1 MYTNAMYVGV
11 FIVYFAVFIGIGVY
25 QGRKVKT
32 GEDYAIAGRT
42 LPGWAAALS
51 ERATG
56 ESSWALIGLPGWAYA
71 VGINCVWVLVGCL
84 AGIFVAWFVLA
95 ERLRKAAEKYDAVS
109 FVDLVA
115 KMHPS
120 MGTQIRVASSSLIL
134 FFFFFYVGAQFLGGG
149 KVFNT
154 MFGISP
160 ALGMVLT
167 MLIIIPYTVYGG
179 FQSVVYTDCV
189 QGVLMIVALVV
200 APLLGIFYLKDM
212 TGVYANGIME
222 ALTKAGPSYT
232 SLTGGAVG
240 GAALLIVLDGFS
252 WFFGYLGGTPQLS
265 MRFMAIKDTDN
276 VKFGRNL
283 GIAWTVIAYAG
294 TLIIGYLGIALWGP
308 TGLTDPESV
317 FPKVMMQFFHPVF
330 AALFIVAAF
339 AALIST
345 ADSLLV
351 LASNEFSENIVK
363 PYFLKNSAGEG
374 LTVSRVM
381 TAAIAVVALGST
393 FLLPS
398 NLIYNIIGYVWA
410 GIGCPFSVVVLLT
423 FFWDKFSS
431 KAALTVIV
439 GGMLF
444 TVFWV
449 VSGLDGTVFT
459 SRAVSFF
466 VSLAIGVVVSILCPR
481 GNEETVEYA

>member
-1 MYTNAMYVGV
+1 MYTNALYIGV
-11 FIVYFAVFIGIGVY
+11 FVAYFAVFIGIGIY
-25 QGRKVKT
+25 QGRKVKSE
-32 GEDYAIAGRT
+32 EDYAIAGRD

-71 VGINCVWVLVGCL
+71 VGVNCIWVLIGCL
-84 AGIFVAWFVLA
+84 VGIFVAWFFLA
-95 ERLRKAAEKYDAVS
+95 ERLRNAAAKYDAVS
-109 FVDLVA
+109 FVDLIA
-115 KMHPS
+115 KMHPG
-120 MGTQIRVASSSLIL
+120 MGKPIRVASSSLIL

-149 KVFNT
+149 KVFET

-160 ALGMVLT
+160 QIGMLLT
-167 MLIIIPYTVYGG
+167 TLIIIPYTVYGG

-189 QGVLMIVALVV
+189 QGVLMIVALVI
-200 APLLGIFYLKDM
+200 APLIGVFVLKDM
-212 TGVYANGIME
+212 TGVYANGIIE
-222 ALTKAGPSYT
+222 ALTMAGPSYT

-240 GAALLIVLDGFS
+240 FAAVLVVLDGFS

-283 GIAWTVIAYAG
+283 GIIWTVVAYAG

-317 FPKVMMQFFHPVF
+317 FPRVMMEFFHPAV

-351 LASNEFSENIVK
+351 LASNEFSENIFM
-363 PYFLKNSAGEG
+363 PYFSKKGTNNLF
-374 LTVSRVM
+374 VSRLS
-381 TAAIAVVALGST
+381 TALIAVVALGST
-393 FLLPS
+393 FVLPS

-410 GIGCPFSVVVLLT
+410 GIGCPFSVVVLLS

-431 KAALTVIV
+431 KAALATII
-439 GGMLF
+439 GGMVF
-444 TVFWV
+444 TIFWV
-449 VSGLDGTVFT
+449 TSGLDGEIFT

-466 VSLAIGVVVSILCPR
+466 VSLLIGVVVSYMAPR
-481 GNEETVEYA
+481 TEEEVLQVA

>member
-1 MYTNAMYVGV
+1 MYTNAVYISV
-11 FIVYFAVFIGIGVY
+11 FLLYFTLFIGIGIY

-71 VGINCVWVLVGCL
+71 VGLNCVWVLVGCL
-84 AGIFVAWFVLA
+84 AGIFVAWFFLA
-95 ERLRKAAEKYDAVS
+95 ERLRVAAAKYNATS
-109 FVDLVA
+109 FIDLVA
-115 KMHPS
+115 KMHRP
-120 MGTQIRVASSSLIL
+120 MEKHIRVVSSSLIL

-154 MFGISP
+154 LFGIRP
-160 ALGMVLT
+160 ELGMLLT
-167 MLIIIPYTVYGG
+167 LMIVIPYTVYGG

-189 QGVLMIVALVV
+189 QAVLMIVALVV
-200 APLLGIFYLKDM
+200 APVLGIYSLSHMD
-212 TGVYANGIME
+212 GVYANSIIG
-222 ALTKAGPSYT
+222 ALTKAGPSYM
-232 SLTGGAVG
+232 SFTGGAVG
-240 GAALLIVLDGFS
+240 WAAVLVVLDGFS

-265 MRFMAIKDTDN
+265 MRFMAIKDSDN
-276 VKFGRNL
+276 VKVGRNL
-283 GIAWTVIAYAG
+283 GIVWTVVAYAG

-308 TGLTDPESV
+308 AGLSDPESV
-317 FPKVMMQFFHPVF
+317 FPRVMMHFFHPVF
-330 AALFIVAAF
+330 AALFIIAAF

-363 PYFLKNSAGEG
+363 PYFLHKSRSNG
-374 LTVSRVM
+374 LMVSRIM
-381 TAAIAVVALGST
+381 TACIAVIALGST
-393 FLLPS
+393 FVLPS
-398 NLIYNIIGYVWA
+398 TLIFKIIGYVWA

-423 FFWDKFSS
+423 FFWDKYSS
-431 KAALTVIV
+431 AAALATIV

-449 VSGLDGTVFT
+449 VSGLDGVVFT
-459 SRAVSFF
+459 SRVVSFF
-466 VSLAIGVVVSILCPR
+466 VSLLIGITISYISPKRDEVLV
-481 GNEETVEYA
+481 

>member
-1 MYTNAMYVGV
+1 MYANAVYIVV
-11 FIVYFAVFIGIGVY
+11 FVLYFIIFIGIGIY
-25 QGRKVKT
+25 QGRKVRSD
-32 GEDYAIAGRT
+32 EDYAIAGRN
-42 LPGWAAALS
+42 LPGWVAALS

-71 VGINCVWVLVGCL
+71 VGVNCVWVLIGCL
-84 AGIFVAWFVLA
+84 AGIFLAWTFLA
-95 ERLRKAAEKYDAVS
+95 DRLRSAAAKFNAVS

-120 MGTQIRVASSSLIL
+120 LGTHIRVASSSLIL

-149 KVFNT
+149 KVFET

-160 ALGMVLT
+160 TAGMVLT
-167 MLIIIPYTVYGG
+167 MLVIVPYTVYGG
-179 FQSVVYTDCV
+179 FQSVVYTDCL
-189 QGVLMIVALVV
+189 QALLMITALVI
-200 APLLGIFYLKDM
+200 APVVGVFYLKDM
-212 TGVYANGIME
+212 SGVYANGIIE

-240 GAALLIVLDGFS
+240 FAAIFVVLDGFS

-265 MRFMAIKDTDN
+265 MRFMAIKDGDN
-276 VKFGRNL
+276 VRFARNI
-283 GIAWTVIAYAG
+283 GIVWTIIAYTG
-294 TLIIGYLGIALWGP
+294 TLAIGYLGIALWGP
-308 TGLTDPESV
+308 EGLSDPESV
-317 FPKVMMQFFHPVF
+317 FPRVMLEFFNPAV
-330 AALFIVAAF
+330 AAVFIVAAF

-351 LASNEFSENIVK
+351 LASTEFSENIFK
-363 PYFLKNSAGEG
+363 PLLAKSDVND
-374 LTVSRVM
+374 LLVSRVL
-381 TAAIAVVALGST
+381 TACIAVIALGST
-393 FLLPS
+393 FVLPS

-423 FFWDKFSS
+423 LFWKKFSS
-431 KAALTVIV
+431 KAAFCTII

-449 VSGLDGTVFT
+449 MSGLDGKIFT
-459 SRAVSFF
+459 SRAVTFF
-466 VSLAIGVVVSILCPR
+466 VSLAIGTVISWLFPR
-481 GNEETVEYA
+481 AGEDRLIAG

>member
-1 MYTNAMYVGV
+1 MYTNAMYIGV
-11 FIVYFAVFIGIGVY
+11 FVAYFVVFISIGVY
-25 QGRKVKT
+25 QGRKVKNE
-32 GEDYAIAGRT
+32 EDYAIAGRD

-71 VGINCVWVLVGCL
+71 VGVNCIWVLVGCL
-84 AGIFVAWFVLA
+84 AGIVVAWVFLA
-95 ERLRKAAEKYDAVS
+95 ERLRKAAAKFDAVS

-115 KMHPS
+115 KMHPG
-120 MGTQIRVASSSLIL
+120 MGKQIRVASSSLIL

-149 KVFNT
+149 KVFET
-154 MFGISP
+154 MFGIP
-160 ALGMVLT
+160 ASVGMLLT

-189 QGVLMIVALVV
+189 QGVLMAVALII
-200 APLLGIFYLKDM
+200 APLIGVFYLKDM
-212 TGVYANGIME
+212 TGVYANGIIE

-240 GAALLIVLDGFS
+240 FAAVLIVLDGFS

-283 GIAWTVIAYAG
+283 GIVWTIIAYAG

-308 TGLTDPESV
+308 TGLEDPESV
-317 FPKVMMQFFHPVF
+317 FPRVMLQFFHPAI
-330 AALFIVAAF
+330 AATFIVAAF

-351 LASNEFSENIVK
+351 LASNEFSENIYM
-363 PYFLKNSAGEG
+363 PYFAKPGQNNLF
-374 LTVSRVM
+374 VSRLS
-381 TAAIAVVALGST
+381 TALIAVVALGST
-393 FLLPS
+393 FILPS

-410 GIGCPFSVVVLLT
+410 GIGCPFSVVILLT
-423 FFWDKFSS
+423 FFWNKFSS
-431 KAALTVIV
+431 KAALCTIV

-444 TVFWV
+444 TIFWV
-449 VSGLDGTVFT
+449 TSGLDSAIFT
-459 SRAVSFF
+459 SRAMSFF
-466 VSLAIGVVVSILCPR
+466 VSLVIGVVVSHMAPKTDADLQI
-481 GNEETVEYA
+481 A

>member
-1 MYTNAMYVGV
+1 MYTNALYIGV
-11 FIVYFAVFIGIGVY
+11 FVAYFAVFIGIGIY
-25 QGRKVKT
+25 QGRKVKSE
-32 GEDYAIAGRT
+32 EDYAIAGRD

-71 VGINCVWVLVGCL
+71 VGVNCVWVLVGCL
-84 AGIFVAWFVLA
+84 VGIFIAWFFLA
-95 ERLRKAAEKYDAVS
+95 ERLRKAAAKYDAVS
-109 FVDLVA
+109 FVDLIA
-115 KMHPS
+115 KMHPG
-120 MGTQIRVASSSLIL
+120 MGKPIRVASSSLIL

-149 KVFNT
+149 KVFET

-160 ALGMVLT
+160 QIGMLLT

-200 APLLGIFYLKDM
+200 APLIGVFVLKDM
-212 TGVYANGIME
+212 TGVYANGIIE
-222 ALTKAGPSYT
+222 ALTMAGPSYT

-240 GAALLIVLDGFS
+240 FAAVLIVLDGFS

-283 GIAWTVIAYAG
+283 GIIWTVVAYAG

-317 FPKVMMQFFHPVF
+317 FPRVMMEFFHPAV

-351 LASNEFSENIVK
+351 LASNEFSENIFM
-363 PYFLKNSAGEG
+363 PYFAKKGTNNLF
-374 LTVSRVM
+374 VSRLS
-381 TAAIAVVALGST
+381 TALIAVVALGST
-393 FLLPS
+393 FILPS

-410 GIGCPFSVVVLLT
+410 GIGCPFSVVVLLS
-423 FFWDKFSS
+423 FFWSKFSS
-431 KAALTVIV
+431 KAALSTII

-444 TVFWV
+444 TIFWV
-449 VSGLDGTVFT
+449 TSGLDGEIFT
-459 SRAVSFF
+459 ARAVSFF
-466 VSLAIGVVVSILCPR
+466 VSLAIGVVVSYMAPR
-481 GNEETVEYA
+481 TEEEVLQVA